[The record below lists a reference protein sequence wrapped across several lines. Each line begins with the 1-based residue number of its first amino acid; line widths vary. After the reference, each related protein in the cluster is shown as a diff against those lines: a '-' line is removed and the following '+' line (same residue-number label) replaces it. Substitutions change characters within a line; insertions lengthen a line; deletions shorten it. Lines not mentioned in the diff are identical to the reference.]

1 MDGEGVDGAAGDDGE
16 VKVKGFLQHSG
27 GEEEG

>member
-16 VKVKGFLQHSG
+16 VKVKGFLQDSG
-27 GEEEG
+27 REEG